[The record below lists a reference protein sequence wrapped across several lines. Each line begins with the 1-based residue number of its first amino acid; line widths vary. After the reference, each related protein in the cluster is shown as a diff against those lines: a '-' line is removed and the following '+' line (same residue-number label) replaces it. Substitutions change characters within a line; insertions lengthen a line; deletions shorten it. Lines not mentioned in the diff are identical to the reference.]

1 MASPYSPVQDIFRIP
16 LLNPTIKPGSFYR
29 KRERAATPAQNSV
42 SPQGALADM
51 MHTVPPPNGYSAARN
66 RPGVNYKYELSDMYN
81 AAQGIPDANVRRE
94 PASLDALTSFADQL
108 KSYNAN
114 IAERDRMLANAPR
127 PAVQSEQSKLA
138 EALSTPVSID
148 PNWKSVWDRG
158 TGDRGFELA
167 SRNPTSLRPFPAAM
181 LAPPREPATQ
191 YTLANPPRL
200 GTSKANRDSRGYS
213 AADLDK
219 FALRRARAGMSL
231 NNDEQLALEGMAA
244 QSPGGLASLLAGSR
258 AEQRANAKATVRQR
272 GMARGAARAAGET
285 ASAAMRAGA
294 PRGLA
299 ALYAL
304 PGGAMNDPAAL
315 NMAGVIGSDM
325 AEAMMRSANDKERNM
340 LQRETMQMAPQIAA
354 MQSEDPLL
362 RRQAAAA
369 LGFSPAGQGMG
380 DGSLP
385 AAVDASGNPVA
396 DLQLTNEDVMALQ
409 DINKNMGGSP
419 EMIAQYGR
427 RQKWS
432 GAKIAAAT
440 RRYGPTAL
448 ESLLDSAYQKAG
460 EAFKPIGMSPEGAAL
475 NLNPMLT
482 GGVPFGGSIYDWL
495 RRNVK

>member
-181 LAPPREPATQ
+181 LAPPKEPTTQ

-213 AADLDK
+213 TADVSR
-219 FALRRARAGMSL
+219 FALQRARAGMSL
-231 NNDEQLALEGMAA
+231 NDDERMALEGMAA
-244 QSPGGLASLLAGSR
+244 QAPGGLASLLAGSR
-258 AEQRANAKATVRQR
+258 AEQRANAKETVRQR
-272 GMARGAARAAGET
+272 GMARGAARAGGKA

-299 ALYAL
+299 SLYAM
-304 PGGAMNDPAAL
+304 PAGAMNDPVALSAAGIVGP
-315 NMAGVIGSDM
+315 GV
-325 AEAMMRSANDKERNM
+325 AEAMMESANNRERNM
-340 LQRETMQMAPQIAA
+340 IQRETMQMAPQIAA
-354 MQSEDPLL
+354 MQSDDPLL

-369 LGFSPAGQGMG
+369 LGLSPMGQGAG

-396 DLQLTNEDVMALQ
+396 GLQLTNDQAMELQ
-409 DINKNMGGSP
+409 HISDNLGGKP
-419 EMIAQYGR
+419 ELIEQYGK
-427 RQKWS
+427 RQGWS
-432 GAKIAAAT
+432 DAKIGLVKSM
-440 RRYGPTAL
+440 YGPSTL
-448 ESLLDSAYQKAG
+448 EKLYSKAEKG
-460 EAFKPIGMSPEGAAL
+460 LRPFMKSPEGAVMS
-475 NLNPMLT
+475 LNPLLT
-482 GGVPFGGSIYDWL
+482 GGIPMGGALYDWAK
-495 RRNVK
+495 RNLQ

>member
-1 MASPYSPVQDIFRIP
+1 
-16 LLNPTIKPGSFYR
+16 
-29 KRERAATPAQNSV
+29 
-42 SPQGALADM
+42 M

-181 LAPPREPATQ
+181 LAPPKEPTTQ

-213 AADLDK
+213 TADVSR
-219 FALRRARAGMSL
+219 FALQRARAGMSL
-231 NNDEQLALEGMAA
+231 NDDERMALEGMAA
-244 QSPGGLASLLAGSR
+244 QAPGGLASLLAGSR
-258 AEQRANAKATVRQR
+258 AEQRANAKETVRQR
-272 GMARGAARAAGET
+272 GMARGAARAGGKA

-299 ALYAL
+299 SLYAM
-304 PGGAMNDPAAL
+304 PAGAMNDPVALSAAGIVGP
-315 NMAGVIGSDM
+315 GV
-325 AEAMMRSANDKERNM
+325 AEAMMESADNRERNAI
-340 LQRETMQMAPQIAA
+340 QKESVRIAPWI
-354 MQSEDPLL
+354 
-362 RRQAAAA
+362 AA
-369 LGFSPAGQGMG
+369 LGIENPALQQLAVQQLGGSPGMAEAGQ
-380 DGSLP
+380 LP
-385 AAVDASGNPVA
+385 AKTDESGRPVA

-409 DINKNMGGSP
+409 NINQNMAGSP
-419 EMIAQYGR
+419 EMIAQYGKS
-427 RQKWS
+427 QGWS
-432 GAKIAAAT
+432 PAKTAAAQ
-440 RRYGPTAL
+440 RRYGTNGI
-448 ESLLDSAYQKAG
+448 ESLLDSAWPYL
-460 EAFKPIGMSPEGAAL
+460 MDSPEIVGSSKRKSATTPTTKPGDYLGDVL
-475 NLNPMLT
+475 NLNPFLT
-482 GGVPFGGSIYDWL
+482 GGIPMGVCTTGRDANLS
-495 RRNVK
+495 R